1 MIVLGIDP
9 GYAIV
14 GYGVVEMKNNRY
26 RTLEHGAVTTKAG
39 TDFNRRLEIIY
50 DGIAQVLAQYHPDAI
65 SVEKL
70 YFSNNKTTGIGVA
83 EARGVILLAAQKA
96 RVPVFEY
103 TPVQVKLAVTGYG
116 KALKPQVMEMTRR
129 LLCLREVP
137 KPDDTAD
144 ALAIAICHWPCL
156 RHGAAA
162 VFEVTPS
169 IWTESTEG
177 IERTK
182 AMFYSLTGKLV
193 HMEPGVVAI
202 ECGGV
207 AFKCFTS
214 MNTQKNM
221 PRIGETATVYTH
233 LNVREDA
240 LDLYGFS
247 TKSELNCY
255 KMLTTISGVGPKA
268 ALSILSE
275 MTPEGVAMAGGLRRQ
290 QKVYKGERRGPEA
303 CTAHRAGIERP
314 REEDGLYGRHAGTD
328 RHGRRGHC
336 FCVSERRAGRTGA
349 YCARLYTVRSRAGR
363 GEAGRLPLYGRTYSR
378 RFKEYGKPLLIHA
391 ERRVL
396 FA

>member
-1 MIVLGIDP
+1 ML
-9 GYAIV
+9 
-14 GYGVVEMKNNRY
+14 
-26 RTLEHGAVTTKAG
+26 
-39 TDFNRRLEIIY
+39 
-50 DGIAQVLAQYHPDAI
+50 
-65 SVEKL
+65 
-70 YFSNNKTTGIGVA
+70 
-83 EARGVILLAAQKA
+83 
-96 RVPVFEY
+96 
-103 TPVQVKLAVTGYG
+103 
-116 KALKPQVMEMTRR
+116 
-129 LLCLREVP
+129 
-137 KPDDTAD
+137 
-144 ALAIAICHWPCL
+144 
-156 RHGAAA
+156 
-162 VFEVTPS
+162 S

-275 MTPEGVAMAGGLRRQ
+275 MTPEGVAMAAASGDSKKFTKASGVGPKLAQRIVLELKDRVKKMGFTGGTLELT
-290 QKVYKGERRGPEA
+290 G
-303 CTAHRAGIERP
+303 TDDAGIVSASQNAEQAVQALIVLGYTQSEAAQAVAKLDGSLST
-314 REEDGLYGRHAGTD
+314 EELI
-328 RHGRRGHC
+328 RGALK
-336 FCVSERRAGRTGA
+336 SMA
-349 YCARLYTVRSRAGR
+349 SR
-363 GEAGRLPLYGRTYSR
+363 
-378 RFKEYGKPLLIHA
+378 F
-391 ERRVL
+391 
-396 FA
+396 